1 MSTTTAD
8 AVHLDEDAITVAR
21 FVVSLQAETGGF
33 DCNDWPETVQTLN
46 AQRRWAEIADVLD
59 GRPVPVDVAELL
71 LPFVAELRDEGIE
84 QLEVDEESRQRFL
97 KGDADCGRPDYTK
110 EQNLARYDRLHE
122 QSSRDVAGCDRFI
135 AAVREA
141 TT

>member
-1 MSTTTAD
+1 MSTITAD

-33 DCNDWPETVQTLN
+33 DCNDWPATVQLLN

-71 LPFVAELRDEGIE
+71 LPFVAELRDEAIL
-84 QLEVDEESRQRFL
+84 QLEIDKESRQRVL
-97 KGDADCGRPDYTK
+97 DGDADYGRPGDTI
-110 EQNLARYDRLHE
+110 EQNLAMYDRLHE
-122 QSSRDVAGCDRFI
+122 QSTRDVAGCDRFI
-135 AAVREA
+135 AAFREVTA
-141 TT
+141 